1 MTVDDLKKMDSAM
14 IVPAVAAAVIGCDP
28 NNLRLVARRHPE
40 WLGFPTVII
49 GNRVKIPRLPLIKFL
64 EEGVTG

>member
-1 MTVDDLKKMDSAM
+1 MTIDDVKRMDSAM

-28 NNLRLVARRHPE
+28 NRLRVVARQRPYL
-40 WLGFPTVII
+40 LGFPTVII
-49 GNRVKIPRLPLIKFL
+49 GNRVKIPRLPFIKFL